1 MQSPIRIGINVLF
14 TLSFKSRRLALFM
27 TIGTMVD
34 SMQDSPAIQCV
45 LRVFNGPLQGCEF
58 NLAQYVNFFLVGPE
72 ARFCAVEHVP
82 SVPQDAV
89 YIPLDAGGCNFEV
102 LLDDNAHSG
111 CQLRV
116 FGPLG
121 VEERTLAFQALENI
135 EGLQIAVRPADESWL
150 PELLLPITPAPHV
163 PDSGRVPGSRNQ
175 QLGVGLALL
184 LALGGA
190 VFAWQVSRPSPV
202 SSVEALIRGADA
214 EMTVLYGRDR
224 AVYVFADTER
234 QAGWGRQ
241 VLVRNGYSATQLL
254 TPYGERARL
263 EALLLEQEPRLA
275 FHRIDL
281 ADPAQP
287 RLLVSAQRNVLTPQ
301 DQLRVQALL
310 RDAAPYARDVL
321 IVSSDDGLL
330 ARQAEQGLQRLA
342 LPFTRQANDDSVTYR
357 VEGSLADVE
366 LQALTSYVTRFNQ
379 QWGDRYVNFAIEL
392 KDDWLKGKSF
402 QYGPQGYIKM
412 TPSSWY
418 FPKPL

>member
-1 MQSPIRIGINVLF
+1 M
-14 TLSFKSRRLALFM
+14 M
-27 TIGTMVD
+27 IGTMVNN
-34 SMQDSPAIQCV
+34 MQAFPATQCV

-58 NLAQYVNFFLVGPE
+58 NLAQHGNFFLVGPE
-72 ARFCAVEHVP
+72 ARFCAVEHIP
-82 SVPQDAV
+82 SVPEDVV
-89 YIPLDAGGCNFEV
+89 YIPLEAGGCNFEV
-102 LLDDNAHSG
+102 LLEDSARSG
-111 CQLRV
+111 CRLRV

-135 EGLQIAVRPADESWL
+135 EGLQIAVRPVDEPWL
-150 PELLLPITPAPHV
+150 EVLLLPAPLAPHS
-163 PDSGRVPGSRNQ
+163 PDLMQLPGSRAQ
-175 QLGVGLALL
+175 QWGFGLALL
-184 LALGGA
+184 LVLGGA
-190 VFAWQVSRPSPV
+190 VFAWQVSRPGAV

-224 AVYVFADTER
+224 AVYVFADSER

-254 TPYGERARL
+254 TIYGERARL
-263 EALLLEQEPRLA
+263 EALLLEKEPRLA

-281 ADPAQP
+281 SQPAQP

-301 DQLRVQALL
+301 DQLRVQGLL
-310 RDAAPYARDVL
+310 REAAPYAREVM

-342 LPFTRQANDDSVTYR
+342 LPFTRQANGDSVTYR
-357 VEGSLADVE
+357 VEGSLEDVE
-366 LQALTSYVTRFNQ
+366 LQALNSYVTRFNQ

>member
-1 MQSPIRIGINVLF
+1 
-14 TLSFKSRRLALFM
+14 M

-150 PELLLPITPAPHV
+150 PELLLPITPAPHL

-254 TPYGERARL
+254 TIYGERAR
-263 EALLLEQEPRLA
+263 
-275 FHRIDL
+275 
-281 ADPAQP
+281 
-287 RLLVSAQRNVLTPQ
+287 QR
-301 DQLRVQALL
+301 
-310 RDAAPYARDVL
+310 
-321 IVSSDDGLL
+321 DGGGG
-330 ARQAEQGLQRLA
+330 AC
-342 LPFTRQANDDSVTYR
+342 DH
-357 VEGSLADVE
+357 
-366 LQALTSYVTRFNQ
+366 
-379 QWGDRYVNFAIEL
+379 
-392 KDDWLKGKSF
+392 SF
-402 QYGPQGYIKM
+402 
-412 TPSSWY
+412 
-418 FPKPL
+418 